1 MSYEFTNFRE
11 LFDELKLD
19 PEKHNLWI
27 VHHDID
33 VPLDYFEEKIQSSP
47 NIKHFLLYQEF
58 GLKYLLKKYHNA
70 YLWESTVYPE
80 VNRHFTYLWW
90 FDQTVR
96 VSNALELHRQL
107 QDNRAKKPE
116 FTFDALIGSIRH
128 NNNRK
133 FLLDRLKETGILKD
147 SIWNVFHNSVT
158 AEWIQGSKFEII
170 DNSCEYPQSIYEDKS
185 LSNTSTFLP
194 IDIFNDSWYSI
205 VSETDPSVPFFTEKT
220 AKPLLSKRLFVMF
233 GAFHHLKKLQSL
245 GFKTFDNIID
255 ESYDNEKD
263 INKRWEMAFEQVVKL
278 SKMNP
283 VKVYEII
290 QETVEHN
297 QERMLHFSWDER
309 MRTEI
314 KAILNLE
321 K

>member
-1 MSYEFTNFRE
+1 MSYEFTNFHE

-19 PEKHNLWI
+19 PEKHNLWV
-27 VHHDID
+27 VHHDIG

-47 NIKHFLLYQEF
+47 NTKHFLLYQEF
-58 GLKYLLKKYHNA
+58 GLNYLLEKYHNV
-70 YLWESTVYPE
+70 YVWESTVYPE
-80 VNRHFTYLWW
+80 INRHFTYLWW
-90 FDQTVR
+90 FDETVR
-96 VSNALELHRQL
+96 VSNALKLHHQI
-107 QDNRAKKPE
+107 QDNKAKKPD
-116 FTFDALIGSIRH
+116 FTFDALIGRLK
-128 NNNRK
+128 NNREFIIEK
-133 FLLDRLKETGILKD
+133 LKKTDLLKD
-147 SIWNVFHNSVT
+147 SIWNVFEGDIT
-158 AEWIQGSKFEII
+158 TEWIQGSKFEILH
-170 DNSCEYPQSIYEDKS
+170 DEYEYPQSIYEDKS
-185 LSNTSTFLP
+185 LANTSTFLP
-194 IDIFNDSWYSI
+194 INIFNNSWYSI
-205 VSETDPSVPFFTEKT
+205 ISETDPEVPFFTEKT
-220 AKPLLSKRLFVMF
+220 AKPLLAKRLFVMF
-233 GAFHHLKKLQSL
+233 GSHHHLKRLQSL

-290 QETVEHN
+290 QETVDHN

-321 K
+321 E